1 MSNWHHNSHHNNSH
15 HNSHHDSHH
24 HPHDKFLF
32 GTFGD
37 DELNGTNHDDV
48 IFGFRGDDHIFAG
61 RGNDTVLAGRG
72 DDLVDGGKGNDKLYG
87 ESGNDGVAGGDGN
100 DDLNGGHGRDFLV
113 GGAGRDALTGGR
125 GPDTF
130 VMRTGTGV
138 DTVTD
143 LHSNDTIDLRGID
156 LAALGIDSG
165 ADVIAAFHQ
174 RGHDAV
180 LDLGHGD
187 KLILEDTRVSELDA
201 AQFIVSDA
209 TTGPSSSASPYIV
222 AVDPSVSTRSLLTV
236 GDQTSDGTGWQMVG
250 IPDGLGA
257 FDNGDGTF
265 TVLMNHELGNT
276 QGVVRD
282 HGSIGSFISTLTID
296 KTTLEVTA
304 GHDLIQTV
312 HQYNAATDSFFTATT
327 AFNRFCSADLAQ
339 PSAFY
344 NVQTGLGYNGGELF
358 LNGEESGAEGRAFAH
373 IASGAEAGNSY
384 ELAFMG
390 NMAFE
395 NVVANPGTGNT
406 TVVAATDDGTNGQV
420 YFYFGQKQA
429 TGNAVEKAGLVGGS
443 LYGIHVNDL
452 DDPANANPLT
462 DNNESNATTLGGDYQ
477 SAFSLVNLGNVSD
490 LTGAALDAASEAAGV
505 SSFLRPEDG
514 AWSTLDPDIFYFVTT
529 NAFGSPSRLWAA
541 EFNDA
546 SNPAAGGTIKM
557 LLDGTEGQQMLD
569 NMTVTQDG
577 KILLQEDVGGN
588 AHIGK
593 IWQYDP
599 ANDVLTLLAQH
610 DPDRFDPA
618 APVGGEPF
626 LTIDEES
633 SGIIDVTD
641 ILGSAGQNVF
651 LWDVQA
657 HYNIPGELVQGGQLG
672 LLYQD
677 LI

>member
-1 MSNWHHNSHHNNSH
+1 MSNQQYNSQY
-15 HNSHHDSHH
+15 
-24 HPHDKFLF
+24 PFLKKFAL
-32 GTFGD
+32 GTSD
-37 DELNGTNHDDV
+37 DDLLNGTDHNDFL
-48 IFGFRGDDHIFAG
+48 FGFRGNDHIAAG
-61 RGNDTVLAGRG
+61 GGNDTVFAGRG
-72 DDLVDGGKGNDKLYG
+72 DDLVEGGKGNDDLYG
-87 ESGNDGVAGGDGN
+87 NRGNDGLAGNDGN
-100 DDLNGGHGRDFLV
+100 DDLNGGNGRDFLV
-113 GGAGRDALTGGR
+113 GGAGHDKLAGGQ

-130 VMRTGTGV
+130 VFRTGTGV

-156 LAALGIDSG
+156 LAALGIDSAG
-165 ADVIAAFHQ
+165 DVLAAFHQ
-174 RGHDAV
+174 RGHDAG
-180 LDLGHGD
+180 LDLGNGD
-187 KLILEDTRVSELDA
+187 MVILKDTDVSDLDA
-201 AQFIVSDA
+201 AQFIVADE
-209 TTGPSSSASPYIV
+209 TTGPSSSASPYV
-222 AVDPSVSTRSLLTV
+222 LAVDPSVSTRSLLTV
-236 GDQTSDGTGWQMVG
+236 GDETSDGTGWQMVG

-265 TVLMNHELGNT
+265 TVLMNHELT
-276 QGVVRD
+276 PTDGVVRD
-282 HGSIGSFISTLTID
+282 HGSKGAFISTLTID

-312 HQYNAATDSFFTATT
+312 HQYNAVTDTFFTATT

-358 LNGEESGAEGRAFAH
+358 LNGEESGTEGRAFAH

-384 ELAFMG
+384 ELAFLG

-406 TVVAATDDGTNGQV
+406 TVVAVTDDGTNGQV

-429 TGNAVEKAGLVGGS
+429 TGSAVEKAGLMGGS

-452 DDPANANPLT
+452 DDPANANVLT
-462 DNNESNATTLGGDYQ
+462 DNNESNATNLGGDHQ

-569 NMTVTQDG
+569 NITVSNDG
-577 KILLQEDVGGN
+577 KIIMQEDVGGN

-641 ILGSAGQNVF
+641 FLGSAGQNVF
-651 LWDVQA
+651 VWDVQA
-657 HYNIPGELVQGGQLG
+657 HYAIPGELVQGGQLG